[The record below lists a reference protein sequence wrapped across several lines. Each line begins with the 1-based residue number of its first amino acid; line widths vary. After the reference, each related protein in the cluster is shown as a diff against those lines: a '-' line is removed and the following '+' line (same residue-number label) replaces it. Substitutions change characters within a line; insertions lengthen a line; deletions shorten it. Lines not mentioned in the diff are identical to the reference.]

1 MIKATYTDI
10 KTIINILTDAFV
22 DNKSVNYIIPQGKK
36 RKRRIISLIEYSFK
50 MCHSFGKVFLSN
62 DKKACALILL
72 PDKKR
77 TTLRSI
83 WWDVK
88 LIFTSVGITN
98 IRKVMVREAKIKA
111 KQPRQPLCYLWFI
124 GVDPTEQNQGIG
136 SKLLREVLAENEFD
150 KRIVCLETSTLKNIP
165 WYQKFGFVVY
175 DKLDLG
181 YELFFMKKE

>member
-1 MIKATYTDI
+1 
-10 KTIINILTDAFV
+10 
-22 DNKSVNYIIPQGKK
+22 
-36 RKRRIISLIEYSFK
+36 
-50 MCHSFGKVFLSN
+50 
-62 DKKACALILL
+62 
-72 PDKKR
+72 
-77 TTLRSI
+77 
-83 WWDVK
+83 
-88 LIFTSVGITN
+88 
-98 IRKVMVREAKIKA
+98 MVREAKIKA